1 MTAQELSDYEQSQ
14 VDRFGIFA
22 EEERAMDELTRV
34 TEELGLYEDGPT
46 PAEGEQPKERP
57 PR

>member
-22 EEERAMDELTRV
+22 EEEANTRRLGWLTD
-34 TEELGLYEDGPT
+34 EELRVELNRRARTAP
-46 PAEGEQPKERP
+46 
-57 PR
+57 

>member
-34 TEELGLYEDGPT
+34 TEELGLYE
-46 PAEGEQPKERP
+46 
-57 PR
+57 